1 MGCVIILSAVPV
13 YFLCVYW
20 RDKPRLFRRATS
32 KLQLSHCPSH
42 SSISRLRDGLPP
54 EGPGCGGSR
63 EGGLRTE
70 VVVIFSQ
77 QKLLSYSSQARLS
90 VSCFQHTFWDFQHRD
105 DREAFNLLNI
115 CIRVK
120 ASVRFSYDEF
130 VFVLILTMEALYSG
144 YT

>member
-32 KLQLSHCPSH
+32 KLQLSRCLSH

-54 EGPGCGGSR
+54 EGPGRSGSR

-77 QKLLSYSSQARLS
+77 QKLLSYSSKARLS
-90 VSCFQHTFWDFQHRD
+90 VSCFQLGTSNT
-105 DREAFNLLNI
+105 EMIEKLSI
-115 CIRVK
+115 
-120 ASVRFSYDEF
+120 Y
-130 VFVLILTMEALYSG
+130 
-144 YT
+144 